1 MLRRELT
8 EYAEKNYPEY
18 GRCGTCK
25 HYQNL
30 MTCGNCSNGSRYC
43 FAWREYYENN
53 KEKLERKA

>member
-1 MLRRELT
+1 MIRRYEVIKV
-8 EYAEKNYPEY
+8 AEHDPEY

-30 MTCGNCSNGSRYC
+30 MTCGNCSNGSKYC

-53 KEKLERKA
+53 KEKFKRK